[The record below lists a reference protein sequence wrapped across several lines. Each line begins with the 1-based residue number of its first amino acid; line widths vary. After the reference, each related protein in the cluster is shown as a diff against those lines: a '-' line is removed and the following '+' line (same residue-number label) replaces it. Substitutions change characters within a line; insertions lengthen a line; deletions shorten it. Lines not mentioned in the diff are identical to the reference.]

1 MPEPDQLRIA
11 DSPEPTRRMTE
22 TPPQHVGNLNRRMT
36 FVQKASQERGRSGS
50 ATGHTFVV
58 NGDCEANDQPCEK
71 CCETYYEWQDLQLPS
86 AGVHDG
92 HFTAGEVFVKMLRD
106 ERIHS
111 KEQMAMA
118 YGPNVQFNDS
128 LEFILPSER
137 MVKLRNDI
145 VNSIIFRIGN
155 ALKQSSITR
164 HLAVRYFDIAFVRQQ
179 EYDKNDLDSTVT
191 KVVKETLIEKAD
203 ARNEPKNL

>member
-1 MPEPDQLRIA
+1 
-11 DSPEPTRRMTE
+11 
-22 TPPQHVGNLNRRMT
+22 
-36 FVQKASQERGRSGS
+36 
-50 ATGHTFVV
+50 
-58 NGDCEANDQPCEK
+58 
-71 CCETYYEWQDLQLPS
+71 
-86 AGVHDG
+86 
-92 HFTAGEVFVKMLRD
+92 
-106 ERIHS
+106 
-111 KEQMAMA
+111 MA
-118 YGPNVQFNDS
+118 YGPDVQFNDS

-179 EYDKNDLDSTVT
+179 EYDKNDLDSTVN

-203 ARNEPKNL
+203 ARNEPKNLQILAA